1 MRPRQHMSTMC
12 SKNRQ
17 LPLMPPSDRRNRRRH
32 VENINVRMCHDPF
45 YNTSWTNEWY
55 CSSADSATVLCLA
68 FAVSILLNLVARA
81 HRMKPKAV
89 IKHLTVAAT
98 MVALAPFGMFLVLF
112 MLITGCICGLS
123 PAFMHSGEANEEG
136 AAITILVSNPAQ
148 PPVHAADIE
157 GTAPGAP
164 SAPPW
169 PL

>member
-1 MRPRQHMSTMC
+1 
-12 SKNRQ
+12 
-17 LPLMPPSDRRNRRRH
+17 
-32 VENINVRMCHDPF
+32 MCHDPF